1 MRDHLKSFNV
11 QRFKSSTP
19 ALFNGLNCLND
30 LNGLNFQGFTRRR
43 DHGTDSS
50 VNIIKRQ
57 REKSQTLENWF
68 ARRRFSSCLEPTT
81 FLVRL
86 LFAQMGFKAIQGTSG
101 GIAAAVGYPDGEVM
115 RRDQFIE
122 LSGNFAA
129 AVSVPFNADG
139 ERGYGDENGIRDTVR
154 ALVARGVAGMN
165 LEDGAAKGKGG
176 LVGVSEQLRKIKA
189 VMDTKR
195 ELGSEFF
202 LNARVD
208 AFHAITD
215 DPKRALDE
223 AIERGNAYAEAGGD
237 CIFYLFLHSAEII
250 GRLAKEVKAPM
261 SILAGPQSPSVQ
273 ELQDLGVARVSY
285 GSGFT
290 KAAITA
296 TKRLAQEIL
305 DKGTCNLLKEGMQT
319 PEINALVAK
328 QSDEV
333 EHECE
338 RLCCFHPYRAC
349 GSAPIVFVGEIQAI
363 AGKGLEGDRY
373 FRKTGSLQQD
383 SGLRP
388 RSDFDR
394 GRSDRGVETRVSD

>member
-1 MRDHLKSFNV
+1 MEAI
-11 QRFKSSTP
+11 P
-19 ALFNGLNCLND
+19 AATLAIAN
-30 LNGLNFQGFTRRR
+30 
-43 DHGTDSS
+43 
-50 VNIIKRQ
+50 
-57 REKSQTLENWF
+57 EKSRKLRE
-68 ARRRFSSCLEPTT
+68 
-81 FLVRL
+81 LVRAPEILVMPGAYDVLSAL

-101 GIAAAVGYPDGEVM
+101 GIAAALGCPDGEVM
-115 RRDQFIE
+115 SRDQFIE

-139 ERGYGDENGIRDTVR
+139 ERGYGDENG
-154 ALVARGVAGMN
+154 VAGMN
-165 LEDGAAKGKGG
+165 VEDGAAKGKGG
-176 LVGVSEQLRKIKA
+176 LVEVVEQLRKIKA
-189 VMDTKR
+189 VMETKR

-208 AFHAITD
+208 AFHVITD

-250 GRLAKEVKAPM
+250 GRLAKEVKAPI

-296 TKRLAQEIL
+296 TRRLAQEIL

-319 PEINALVAK
+319 PEINALV
-328 QSDEV
+328 QSK
-333 EHECE
+333 
-338 RLCCFHPYRAC
+338 A
-349 GSAPIVFVGEIQAI
+349 
-363 AGKGLEGDRY
+363 
-373 FRKTGSLQQD
+373 RK
-383 SGLRP
+383 
-388 RSDFDR
+388 
-394 GRSDRGVETRVSD
+394 